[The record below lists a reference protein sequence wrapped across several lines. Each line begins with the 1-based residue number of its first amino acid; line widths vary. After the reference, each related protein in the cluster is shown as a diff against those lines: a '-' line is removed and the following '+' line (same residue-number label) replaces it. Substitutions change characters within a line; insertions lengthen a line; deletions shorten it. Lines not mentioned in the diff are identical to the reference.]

1 RTPPPLRSASVI
13 LEDLDTGQVLFAK
26 APDGRRPMA
35 SLTKVMTALVVLT
48 RARPSDSVVVDG
60 PAASQSGSVLG
71 LRVGERITVRQ
82 LLFAL
87 LLQSSNDAA
96 VALAEYVGGT

>member
-1 RTPPPLRSASVI
+1 MGSPSVI

-35 SLTKVMTALVVLT
+35 SLTKVMTALVVLS
-48 RARPSDSVVVDG
+48 RARPGDSVVVDRA
-60 PAASQSGSVLG
+60 AASQSGSVLG
-71 LRVGERITVRQ
+71 LRVGERITVRE

-87 LLQSSNDAA
+87 LIRTYRRLWTLGSDCHGRQK
-96 VALAEYVGGT
+96 GTR